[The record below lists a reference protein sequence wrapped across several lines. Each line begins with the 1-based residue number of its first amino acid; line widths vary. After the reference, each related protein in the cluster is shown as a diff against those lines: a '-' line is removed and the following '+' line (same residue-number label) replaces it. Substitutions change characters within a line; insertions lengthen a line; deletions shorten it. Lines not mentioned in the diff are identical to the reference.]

1 MSINDAYIKREY
13 MRIFWTNSANLC
25 TVHKT
30 KDTERKS
37 YLMEFFT
44 VLFKLHEVNSAI
56 RIAEFAHNPLNSIVV
71 VLSIHYVNFSVAL
84 QLCPRLHTSCEKS
97 LAFMYCPT
105 IFISYGH
112 HYKESRLVPCQCTCF
127 SYRQSYI
134 ESHLAPCPQST
145 YLFLL

>member
-1 MSINDAYIKREY
+1 MSINGAYIKREY
-13 MRIFWTNSANLC
+13 RRIFWTNSANLC

-37 YLMEFFT
+37 YLVEFFT
-44 VLFKLHEVNSAI
+44 VLFKLHEVHSAI
-56 RIAEFAHNPLNSIVV
+56 KIAEYAHNPFKSLFV

-84 QLCPRLHTSCEKS
+84 KLFPRLHTRCEKS
-97 LAFMYCPT
+97 LASMYCPT
-105 IFISYGH
+105 IFTSYGP
-112 HYKESRLVPCQCTCF
+112 KRVPCQCTCF